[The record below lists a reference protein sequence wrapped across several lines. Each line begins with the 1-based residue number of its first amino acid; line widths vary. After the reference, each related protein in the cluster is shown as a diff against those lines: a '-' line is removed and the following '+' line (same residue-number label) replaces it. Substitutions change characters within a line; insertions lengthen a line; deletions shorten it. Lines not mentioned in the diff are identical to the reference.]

1 MSVQD
6 KVIQYSN
13 PKWR

>member
-6 KVIQYSN
+6 KVY
-13 PKWR
+13 R